1 MQRDRLTTGLGRA
14 CSPGQRGTLT
24 RMVAAEF
31 VEKLN
36 AQVANEFAAEQ
47 QYIAIAI
54 HYDNETLPQLA
65 AVFYQQAIEER
76 NHAMMMLQFLMDR
89 GVEVTVPGVAAP
101 QTKFADIVE
110 PVALALA
117 QEEKVAAQITELT
130 RVARVQNDFTSE
142 EFTLWFLKEQVE
154 EISKMND
161 LLKVVQRASG
171 NPLQAEEFIARES
184 FGSEGGG
191 DTDAP
196 PAAGG
201 AL

>member
-1 MQRDRLTTGLGRA
+1 MADQ
-14 CSPGQRGTLT
+14 
-24 RMVAAEF
+24 EF
-31 VEKLN
+31 LDKLRE
-36 AQVANEFAAEQ
+36 QVAYEFAAEQ

-54 HYDNETLPQLA
+54 YFDDETLPQLA
-65 AVFYQQAIEER
+65 AVFYQQALEER

-89 GVEVTVPGVAAP
+89 GAKATVPAVAGP
-101 QTKFADIVE
+101 QNGFADIVE

-117 QEEKVAAQITELT
+117 QEERVAEQIQELT
-130 RVARVQNDFTSE
+130 RIARAANDFTSE

-161 LLKVVQRASG
+161 LLKVVQRAKD

-184 FGSEGGG
+184 FGKG
-191 DTDAP
+191 DGTETDAP

>member
-1 MQRDRLTTGLGRA
+1 
-14 CSPGQRGTLT
+14 
-24 RMVAAEF
+24 MVAPEF
-31 VEKLN
+31 ISKLN

-54 HYDNETLPQLA
+54 YFDNETLPQLA

-76 NHAMMMLQFLMDR
+76 NHAMMMLQYLMDR
-89 GVEVTVPGVAAP
+89 GADVVVPAVEGPKNG
-101 QTKFADIVE
+101 FADIVE

-117 QEEKVAAQITELT
+117 QEERVAQQITELT
-130 RVARVQNDFTSE
+130 RSARENFDFTSE

-161 LLKVVQRASG
+161 LLKVVQRAKE
-171 NPLQAEEFIARES
+171 NPLLAEEFISREA
-184 FGSEGGG
+184 FGKSAGG

-201 AL
+201 AI

>member
-1 MQRDRLTTGLGRA
+1 
-14 CSPGQRGTLT
+14 
-24 RMVAAEF
+24 MVAPEF
-31 VEKLN
+31 IAKLN
-36 AQVANEFAAEQ
+36 EQVAHEFAAEQ

-76 NHAMMMLQFLMDR
+76 NHAMMMLQYLMDR
-89 GVEVTVPGVAAP
+89 GAEITVPGVAAP
-101 QTKFADIVE
+101 QNRFADIVE

-117 QEEKVAAQITELT
+117 QEERVAEQITELT
-130 RVARVQNDFTSE
+130 RAARAANDFTSE

-161 LLKVVQRASG
+161 LLKVVQRAKD
-171 NPLQAEEFIARES
+171 NPLLAEEFIAREK
-184 FGSEGGG
+184 FGAEEGEA
-191 DTDAP
+191 DAP

>member
-1 MQRDRLTTGLGRA
+1 
-14 CSPGQRGTLT
+14 
-24 RMVAAEF
+24 MVAPEF
-31 VEKLN
+31 LSKLTE
-36 AQVANEFAAEQ
+36 QVAHEFAAEQ

-54 HYDNETLPQLA
+54 YFDSETLPQLA

-76 NHAMMMLQFLMDR
+76 NHAMMMLQYLMDR
-89 GVEVTVPGVAAP
+89 GADIVVPAVAAP
-101 QTKFADIVE
+101 KNTFGDIVE

-117 QEEKVAAQITELT
+117 QEERVAEQITELT
-130 RVARVQNDFTSE
+130 RVAREKHDFTSE

-161 LLKVVQRASG
+161 LLKVVQRAKS

-184 FGSEGGG
+184 FGQAGGG
-191 DTDAP
+191 ESDAP

>member
-1 MQRDRLTTGLGRA
+1 
-14 CSPGQRGTLT
+14 
-24 RMVAAEF
+24 MVAPEF
-31 VEKLN
+31 ISKLN

-54 HYDNETLPQLA
+54 YFDDETLPQLA

-76 NHAMMMLQFLMDR
+76 NHAMMMLQYLMDR
-89 GVEVTVPGVAAP
+89 GAKITVPGVEAP
-101 QTKFADIVE
+101 KSDFDDIVE

-117 QEEKVAAQITELT
+117 QEERVAQQIGELT
-130 RVARVQNDFTSE
+130 RVAREHNDFTSE

-161 LLKVVQRASG
+161 LLKVVKRAED
-171 NPLQAEEFIARES
+171 NPLLAEEFIARES
-184 FGSEGGG
+184 FGAGDGGE
-191 DTDAP
+191 TDAP

>member
-1 MQRDRLTTGLGRA
+1 
-14 CSPGQRGTLT
+14 
-24 RMVAAEF
+24 MVAPEF
-31 VEKLN
+31 ISKLN

-54 HYDNETLPQLA
+54 YFDDETLPQLA

-76 NHAMMMLQFLMDR
+76 NHAMMMLQYLMDR
-89 GVEVTVPGVAAP
+89 GADVIVPAVEGPKNG
-101 QTKFADIVE
+101 FADIVE

-117 QEEKVAAQITELT
+117 QEERVAEQITELT
-130 RVARVQNDFTSE
+130 RVARANNDFTSE

-161 LLKVVQRASG
+161 LLKVVKRAKD
-171 NPLQAEEFIARES
+171 NPLLAEEFIARES
-184 FGSEGGG
+184 FGAGAGGE
-191 DTDAP
+191 TDAP

>member
-1 MQRDRLTTGLGRA
+1 
-14 CSPGQRGTLT
+14 
-24 RMVAAEF
+24 MVAPEF
-31 VEKLN
+31 ISKLN

-54 HYDNETLPQLA
+54 YFDNETLPQLA

-76 NHAMMMLQFLMDR
+76 NHAMMMLQYLMDR
-89 GVEVTVPGVAAP
+89 GAQITVPAVAGP
-101 QTKFADIVE
+101 KNGFADIVE

-117 QEEKVAAQITELT
+117 QEERVAEQITELT
-130 RVARVQNDFTSE
+130 RAARESHDFTSE

-161 LLKVVQRASG
+161 LLKVVQRAKE
-171 NPLQAEEFIARES
+171 NPLLVEEFIARES
-184 FGSEGGG
+184 FGAVGGG
-191 DTDAP
+191 ETDAP

-201 AL
+201 AI

>member
-1 MQRDRLTTGLGRA
+1 
-14 CSPGQRGTLT
+14 
-24 RMVAAEF
+24 MVAAAF

-54 HYDNETLPQLA
+54 HFDNETLPRLA
-65 AVFYQQAIEER
+65 AVFYQQALEER

-89 GVEVTVPGVAAP
+89 GVRATVPGVEAP
-101 QTKFADIVE
+101 QTEFADIVE

-117 QEEKVAAQITELT
+117 QEERVAQQITELT
-130 RVARVQNDFTSE
+130 RAARDANDFTSE

-161 LLKVVQRASG
+161 LLKVVERAKD
-171 NPLQAEEFIARES
+171 NPLLAEEFIARES
-184 FGSEGGG
+184 FGNGEGGES
-191 DTDAP
+191 DAP
-196 PAAGG
+196 VAAGG

>member
-1 MQRDRLTTGLGRA
+1 
-14 CSPGQRGTLT
+14 
-24 RMVAAEF
+24 MVAPEF
-31 VEKLN
+31 LEKLTE
-36 AQVANEFAAEQ
+36 QVAYEFAAEQ

-54 HYDNETLPQLA
+54 HYDDETLPQLA

-76 NHAMMMLQFLMDR
+76 NHAMMMLQYLMDR
-89 GVEVTVPGVAAP
+89 GAKVVVPGVAAP
-101 QTKFADIVE
+101 KNDFADIVE

-117 QEEKVAAQITELT
+117 QEERVAEQIQALT
-130 RVARVQNDFTSE
+130 RIAREKDDFTSE

-161 LLKVVQRASG
+161 LLKVVQRAKD
-171 NPLQAEEFIARES
+171 NPLLAEEFIAREK
-184 FGSEGGG
+184 FGAG
-191 DTDAP
+191 DGAEADAP

>member
-1 MQRDRLTTGLGRA
+1 
-14 CSPGQRGTLT
+14 
-24 RMVAAEF
+24 MVAPEF
-31 VEKLN
+31 ISKLN

-54 HYDNETLPQLA
+54 YFDNETLPQLA

-76 NHAMMMLQFLMDR
+76 NHAMMMLQYLMDR
-89 GVEVTVPGVAAP
+89 GAEVIVPAVELPKNGFT
-101 QTKFADIVE
+101 DIVE

-117 QEEKVAAQITELT
+117 QEERVAEQITALT
-130 RVARVQNDFTSE
+130 RAARENHDFTSE

-161 LLKVVQRASG
+161 LLKVVQRAKD

-184 FGSEGGG
+184 FGAGEGGE
-191 DTDAP
+191 TDAP

>member
-1 MQRDRLTTGLGRA
+1 
-14 CSPGQRGTLT
+14 
-24 RMVAAEF
+24 MVAPEF
-31 VEKLN
+31 ISKLT

-54 HYDNETLPQLA
+54 YFDNETLPQLA

-76 NHAMMMLQFLMDR
+76 NHAMMMLQYLMDR
-89 GVEVTVPGVAAP
+89 GAEVIVPAVEGPKNGFV
-101 QTKFADIVE
+101 DIVE

-117 QEEKVAAQITELT
+117 QEERVAEQITALT
-130 RVARVQNDFTSE
+130 RVARENHDFTSE

-161 LLKVVQRASG
+161 LLKVVERAKD
-171 NPLQAEEFIARES
+171 NPLLAEEFISREK
-184 FGSEGGG
+184 FGAGDGGE
-191 DTDAP
+191 TDAP

>member
-1 MQRDRLTTGLGRA
+1 
-14 CSPGQRGTLT
+14 
-24 RMVAAEF
+24 MVAPEF
-31 VEKLN
+31 ISKLN

-54 HYDNETLPQLA
+54 YFDNETLPQLA

-76 NHAMMMLQFLMDR
+76 NHAMMMLQYLMDR
-89 GVEVTVPGVAAP
+89 GAEVTVPAVAAP
-101 QTKFADIVE
+101 KNGFADIVE

-117 QEEKVAAQITELT
+117 QEERVAEQITELT
-130 RVARVQNDFTSE
+130 RSARENYDFTSE

-161 LLKVVQRASG
+161 LLKVVQRAKE

-184 FGSEGGG
+184 FGAGEGG

-201 AL
+201 AI

>member
-1 MQRDRLTTGLGRA
+1 MNAIPVRA
-14 CSPGQRGTLT
+14 VGNLPGSLP
-24 RMVAAEF
+24 RMADQAF
-31 VEKLN
+31 LDKLRE
-36 AQVANEFAAEQ
+36 QVAYEFAAEQ

-54 HYDNETLPQLA
+54 YFDDETLPQLA
-65 AVFYQQAIEER
+65 AVFYQQALEER

-89 GVEVTVPGVAAP
+89 GARATVPAVAGP
-101 QTKFADIVE
+101 QNDFADIVE

-117 QEEKVAAQITELT
+117 QEERVAEQIQELT
-130 RVARVQNDFTSE
+130 RIARQANDFTSE

-161 LLKVVQRASG
+161 LLKVVQRAKD
-171 NPLQAEEFIARES
+171 NPLLAEEFIARES
-184 FGSEGGG
+184 FGKG
-191 DTDAP
+191 DGTEADAP

>member
-1 MQRDRLTTGLGRA
+1 MGGGGCARCVSAHVG
-14 CSPGQRGTLT
+14 STLN
-24 RMVAAEF
+24 RMIAPEF

-54 HYDNETLPQLA
+54 YFDDETLPQLA

-89 GVEVTVPGVAAP
+89 GQKAVVPGIAAP
-101 QTKFADIVE
+101 KNSFDDIVE

-117 QEEKVAAQITELT
+117 QEERVAEQIAELT
-130 RVARVQNDFTSE
+130 RVARAGNDFISE
-142 EFTLWFLKEQVE
+142 EFTQWFLKEQVE
-154 EISKMND
+154 EISKMNA
-161 LLKVVQRASG
+161 LLKVAQRSKD
-171 NPLQAEEFIARES
+171 NPLLAEEFISREA
-184 FGSEGGG
+184 FGKAGAGAEA
-191 DTDAP
+191 DAP

-201 AL
+201 SI